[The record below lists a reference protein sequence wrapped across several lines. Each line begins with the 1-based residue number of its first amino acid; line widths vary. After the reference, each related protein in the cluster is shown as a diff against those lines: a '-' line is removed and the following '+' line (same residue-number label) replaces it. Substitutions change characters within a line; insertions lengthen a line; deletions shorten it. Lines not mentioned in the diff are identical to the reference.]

1 MSHDEQPPLIWFQL
15 VDSDG
20 QPYEGSSASSL
31 SLNPSA
37 VVDELRQAVV
47 NKNPNILSSV
57 DASQLKI
64 YKNKTAFD
72 TKEKTLEDDCLVSG
86 LGLSDK
92 EALVVLV
99 PTPTVSNFM
108 PTQFISLVL
117 GENQDKRVMTLMLIP
132 SAAFTAFILLSYP
145 INWMTITTAI
155 LAFDIFAGLLS
166 NLQEKTHQAW
176 RKQPRPNLIAFVAVH
191 STLYP
196 SLLVLFQVSVPLMM
210 LMLAMLF
217 TKTLGF
223 IIGTRLFNQKKELRI
238 VVPG

>member
-1 MSHDEQPPLIWFQL
+1 MSHDQQPPLIWFQL

-20 QPYEGSSASSL
+20 QPYKESSVSSV

-37 VVDELRQAVV
+37 VFDELRQAVIDA
-47 NKNPNILSSV
+47 NPDLLSGL

-72 TKEKTLEDDCLVSG
+72 GKEEALKDNCPVSG

-99 PTPTVSNFM
+99 STPTVSNCT
-108 PTQFISLVL
+108 PTRFISLVL

-132 SAAFTAFILLSYP
+132 SAAFTAFILLSYS
-145 INWMTITTAI
+145 INWKTITTAI

-166 NLQEKTHQAW
+166 NQQEKTHQAW
-176 RKQPRPNLIAFVAVH
+176 KKQARPYLIAFVVVH
-191 STLYP
+191 STIYP
-196 SLLVLFQVSVPLMM
+196 SLLVLLQVSLPLMM

-223 IIGTRLFNQKKELRI
+223 IIGTRLFHQQ
-238 VVPG
+238 

>member
-1 MSHDEQPPLIWFQL
+1 M
-15 VDSDG
+15 
-20 QPYEGSSASSL
+20 
-31 SLNPSA
+31 
-37 VVDELRQAVV
+37 
-47 NKNPNILSSV
+47 

-72 TKEKTLEDDCLVSG
+72 AKENTLEDDCLVSG

-132 SAAFTAFILLSYP
+132 SAAFTAFILLSYS
-145 INWMTITTAI
+145 INWKTITTAT

-176 RKQPRPNLIAFVAVH
+176 KKQPRPYLIAFVVVH

-196 SLLVLFQVSVPLMM
+196 SLLVLLQVSLPLMM

-223 IIGTRLFNQKKELRI
+223 IIGTRLFNQQ
-238 VVPG
+238 